1 MNKLIITERC
11 ANEDIPR
18 LPTNVQRT
26 LLQKL
31 EKLQQQ
37 PEWGKQLS
45 GNLRKYRSLP
55 ISRYRI
61 VYRNDLAN
69 DCIFVVAV
77 GIRKEGSS
85 EDIYAQILRLI
96 RAGKLETK

>member
-1 MNKLIITERC
+1 MAKLNITARC
-11 ANEDIPR
+11 SNEDIPR
-18 LPTNVQRT
+18 MPKNVQRA

-45 GNLRKYRSLP
+45 GDLRKYRSLP

-61 VYRNDLAN
+61 VYRHDLMN
-69 DCIFVVAV
+69 ECIFVVAV
-77 GIRKEGSS
+77 GIRKDGSP
-85 EDIYAQILRLI
+85 EDIYARILRLI